1 MNDTPKKELHAF
13 DVTVSD
19 LESWLKVKGLAQV
32 LAVLS
37 KHWNGFTDPEY
48 LNRIRIGSIFMS
60 VDAEGGLHLDLIPRF
75 KATPELLAEID
86 QAVAEGTGRP
96 LEQIQEDRALDEVM
110 RQHAQA
116 QRA

>member
-1 MNDTPKKELHAF
+1 MNDSPKKELYAF

-37 KHWNGFTDPEY
+37 KHWNGFEDPEY
-48 LNRIRIGSIFMS
+48 LNRIRIGSVFMS

-75 KATPELLAEID
+75 KATPELLAELD
-86 QAVAEGTGRP
+86 QAIVEGTG
-96 LEQIQEDRALDEVM
+96 LTMEQLQEGRALDEVM
-110 RQHAQA
+110 ERRLHARKA
-116 QRA
+116 